1 VKIFPLPPVRRYDSY
16 IFRNF
21 ADGVAF
27 MYDLTREAKPPA
39 SVRLVDN
46 PQFQLSQTLKPRASG
61 AKRLKRR
68 AEKFYVLKLRGF
80 DPEQMC
86 ACTLVYEGTKAE
98 VDSQDEAVR
107 RLAGRHNAM
116 RGGPEN
122 GRRGY
127 QLTYGI
133 AYLRD
138 FVMKHFIVAESLE
151 TSVPWS
157 QTIALCEA
165 VKQRVREEYAKRSL
179 PGQPFICCRV
189 TQVYQTGVCVY
200 FYLAFSHKGADDPV
214 GLFGELERC
223 ARDEILRTGG
233 SLSHHHGVGK
243 LRRGFLPR
251 IMSEA
256 TIDIRSEIK
265 HAVDPANIF
274 GISNQGVGA
283 NRAVTADV

>member
-1 VKIFPLPPVRRYDSY
+1 
-16 IFRNF
+16 
-21 ADGVAF
+21 
-27 MYDLTREAKPPA
+27 
-39 SVRLVDN
+39 
-46 PQFQLSQTLKPRASG
+46 
-61 AKRLKRR
+61 
-68 AEKFYVLKLRGF
+68 VLKLRGF

-138 FVMKHFIVAESLE
+138 FVMRHFIVAESLE

-165 VKQRVREEYAKRSL
+165 VKQRVREEYARRSL

-200 FYLAFSHKGADDPV
+200 FYLAFSHKGVEHPV
-214 GLFGELERC
+214 GLFAELERC